1 MVFSSE
7 SDYSEASLELVKKWI
22 PDQALGEMVIL
33 DKVLGGQWD
42 GFSSQSRIIM
52 LFKIHQIS
60 FF

>member
-7 SDYSEASLELVKKWI
+7 SDYSEASLEPVQKWI
-22 PDQALGEMVIL
+22 PDQALDEMVLL
-33 DKVLGGQWD
+33 DEVLGG

-52 LFKIHQIS
+52 LLKVHRIS